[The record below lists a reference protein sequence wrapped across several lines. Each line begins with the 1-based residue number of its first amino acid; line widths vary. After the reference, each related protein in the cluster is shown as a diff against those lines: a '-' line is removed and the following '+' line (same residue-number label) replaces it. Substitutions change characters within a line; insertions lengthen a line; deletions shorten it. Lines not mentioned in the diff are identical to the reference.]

1 MLAQEQTVSW
11 GRMMKFVQAD
21 VSAHHFDCTI
31 FKKGQGA
38 SACLYSGSALFDN
51 GAHAPVAHGTPAHAA
66 KRTGQLRHTSPMERC
81 PLGSAASGRVYPR
94 PESVHRFEQ
103 VLGFGRE
110 GWCRRTT
117 KKRTSGKGCG
127 RAANYCKPSLSCVQQ
142 SRVTGQLTRNTCA
155 IFAPTGGV
163 DIEYYKSPGIN
174 SIRFTWVLA
183 LAGWFGCSARSLAT
197 TAPWFSTTPDV
208 RPYSVSPAC
217 GPSTPGNHRKR
228 KAGRLGLRLTSRHG
242 SGRCATLHPRQGTR
256 KNSRPASTRRA
267 VA

>member
-1 MLAQEQTVSW
+1 
-11 GRMMKFVQAD
+11 MKFVQGE
-21 VSAHHFDCTI
+21 VSAYYSDCTM
-31 FKKGQGA
+31 FKLVR
-38 SACLYSGSALFDN
+38 SALARLYSSSALFDN
-51 GAHAPVAHGTPAHAA
+51 GAHATVAHGTPAHAA
-66 KRTGQLRHTSPMERC
+66 RGAEQLRHTSPTERC
-81 PLGSAASGRVYPR
+81 LFRSTASGRVYSW
-94 PESVHRFEQ
+94 PETVHRFEQ

-127 RAANYCKPSLSCVQQ
+127 KAASYCKPSLSCVQQ

-163 DIEYYKSPGIN
+163 DTEYYKLLGTN
-174 SIRFTWVLA
+174 STRFTWVPA

-197 TAPWFSTTPDV
+197 TAPWFSTMPEARTC
-208 RPYSVSPAC
+208 SVSPAC
-217 GPSTPGNHRKR
+217 GPSIPGNHRKR